1 MLTTTVRQTTPVVKA
16 RADDNGSHPCNAHVV
31 SGLRQRIEW
40 VVEHRAGG
48 NQRELARMAGLAPS
62 HIGTMLTR
70 LRRDPDRD
78 IESGTLS
85 AIARGA
91 KVSTRWLIS
100 GVGEPDDDAD
110 YPDPPSAEGTP
121 GSPRFGSL
129 HNWTGLRAT
138 AKALDPSLPE
148 WALDEVENSHPL
160 ATAPITGAQVAKM
173 ARIAME
179 LLPPPAEPP
188 PRRRPTKAERL
199 DAQLAEE
206 KALFDKA
213 LKKGGVQPPPE
224 GSAES
229 HELQTRKGK

>member
-1 MLTTTVRQTTPVVKA
+1 MATNVALDMNVVKP
-16 RADDNGSHPCNAHVV
+16 RCDDSRSQPRHDQLV
-31 SGLRQRIEW
+31 STLAQRIQHVLKERQW
-40 VVEHRAGG
+40 T
-48 NQRELARMAGLAPS
+48 QRELGIKAGLSPAFVS
-62 HIGTMLTR
+62 AFLQRAKG
-70 LRRDPDRD
+70 DPDASIGAD
-78 IESGTLS
+78 NLAALAAAAGVSLTWLSKGVGPIEESG
-85 AIARGA
+85 
-91 KVSTRWLIS
+91 
-100 GVGEPDDDAD
+100 AD
-110 YPDPPSAEGTP
+110 HIDPPSAEGTP

-129 HNWTGLRAT
+129 HNWPGLRAT
-138 AKALDPSLPE
+138 AKALDPALPD
-148 WALDEVENSHPL
+148 WALDEIENSHPL